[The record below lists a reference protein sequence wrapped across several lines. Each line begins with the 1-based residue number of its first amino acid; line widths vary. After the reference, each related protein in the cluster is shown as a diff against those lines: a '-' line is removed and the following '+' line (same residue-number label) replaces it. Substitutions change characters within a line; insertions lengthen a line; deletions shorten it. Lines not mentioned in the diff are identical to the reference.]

1 MLDVLSVVGGYNPER
16 LINIFPFAG
25 ILYTHNEKA
34 EENNFGMRAGADLEC
49 KINDEWSVI
58 GEFAMKAYKG
68 AITTSSR
75 LYTKGEFSLVP
86 HLSLGVAYKF

>member
-1 MLDVLSVVGGYNPER
+1 
-16 LINIFPFAG
+16 
-25 ILYTHNEKA
+25 
-34 EENNFGMRAGADLEC
+34 MRAGADLEC